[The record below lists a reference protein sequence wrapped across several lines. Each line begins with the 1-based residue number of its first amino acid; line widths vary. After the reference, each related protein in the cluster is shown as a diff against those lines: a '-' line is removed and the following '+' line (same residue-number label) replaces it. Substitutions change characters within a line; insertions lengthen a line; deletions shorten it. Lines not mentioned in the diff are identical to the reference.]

1 LSDASS
7 IALEF
12 VCCKKTMPKSTRHA
26 APIPRQPWF
35 YHPLAGNDTAEA
47 MVTNKL
53 IGTLIAISVI
63 KPPSLSRTRAEGN
76 TSANTLEFG
85 ILMND

>member
-1 LSDASS
+1 
-7 IALEF
+7 
-12 VCCKKTMPKSTRHA
+12 
-26 APIPRQPWF
+26 
-35 YHPLAGNDTAEA
+35 